1 VHYRLRGEVG
11 GIVRAYP
18 LAAGENWIGS
28 MSGNA
33 IVLPVR
39 GVSRRHAFVV
49 LDDDALVL
57 EDMGSKNGTLANGVR
72 IQRTR
77 LRAGDELRVGPV
89 TLRVEAVDADDAAL
103 AIALGGG
110 RDTAGLPAHDTT
122 AAAAEPSARPD
133 LDTVESLLGHLLAG
147 RGPNLAGALDILVR
161 ETGAAGGCLF
171 ARERGEI
178 VSLATSGALPDL
190 SDLTVLTEG
199 APLGEASKVSRVISR
214 EGDRPLRCA
223 FADSGEGALGLC
235 LAGVVRSEA
244 DADRLLRI
252 ALLALQMT
260 RRETRAAPAAR
271 PPARVVLPEGYVV
284 GDSPA
289 MSALFAQ
296 MHPLFAGD
304 LPVLLLGE
312 TGVGKEGLARIL
324 HLSSARRGGPYVAVN
339 CAAIPADLLEAEMFG
354 IGKGIAT
361 GVVERKG
368 KFQLAEGGT
377 LFLDEIGDMP
387 LSLQAKLLRALQ
399 EREIQPVGGAPLR
412 VDIRVVAAT
421 NSDLHRRMQEG
432 LFRRDLYYRVA
443 GFALRL
449 PPLRERRE
457 DIPALVQAF
466 LERFAAEAAKGVRGL
481 TIKTLRALVEFPW
494 PGNIRELEHEMRRLV
509 YLCPEGQAIDSTML
523 SPHVAACAPAGEADG
538 PEPQDPGS
546 SSSLDL
552 EAGVGVLERRLIE
565 QALERAKGNRTLAAK
580 LLGISRNGLAI
591 KMERLGL
598 QR

>member
-1 VHYRLRGEVG
+1 MHYRLRGEVG

-39 GVSRRHAFVV
+39 GVSRRHAFVA

-77 LRAGDELRVGPV
+77 LRAGDEFRVGPV

-103 AIALGGG
+103 AFAVGGG
-110 RDTAGLPAHDTT
+110 VDMAGLPAHDTT
-122 AAAAEPSARPD
+122 ATAAEPSARPD

-147 RGPNLAGALDILVR
+147 REPPDLAGALDILVR
-161 ETGAAGGCLF
+161 GTGAAGGCLF
-171 ARERGEI
+171 TRDRGEI

-190 SDLTVLTEG
+190 SDLNSLTEG
-199 APLGEASKVSRVISR
+199 DSLKDAPRVSRVIVR
-214 EGDRPLRCA
+214 QGDRPLRCA
-223 FADSGEGALGLC
+223 FADTGEGALGLC
-235 LAGVVRSEA
+235 LAGALRCEA

-252 ALLALQMT
+252 ALLALQTT
-260 RRETRAAPAAR
+260 RRENHAAPAAR

-296 MHPLFAGD
+296 MQPLFAGD

-324 HLSSARRGGPYVAVN
+324 HLSSPRRGGPFVAIN
-339 CAAIPADLLEAEMFG
+339 CAAIPADLLEAELFG

-377 LFLDEIGDMP
+377 LFL
-387 LSLQAKLLRALQ
+387 
-399 EREIQPVGGAPLR
+399 
-412 VDIRVVAAT
+412 
-421 NSDLHRRMQEG
+421 
-432 LFRRDLYYRVA
+432 
-443 GFALRL
+443 
-449 PPLRERRE
+449 
-457 DIPALVQAF
+457 
-466 LERFAAEAAKGVRGL
+466 
-481 TIKTLRALVEFPW
+481 
-494 PGNIRELEHEMRRLV
+494 
-509 YLCPEGQAIDSTML
+509 
-523 SPHVAACAPAGEADG
+523 
-538 PEPQDPGS
+538 
-546 SSSLDL
+546 
-552 EAGVGVLERRLIE
+552 
-565 QALERAKGNRTLAAK
+565 
-580 LLGISRNGLAI
+580 
-591 KMERLGL
+591 
-598 QR
+598 